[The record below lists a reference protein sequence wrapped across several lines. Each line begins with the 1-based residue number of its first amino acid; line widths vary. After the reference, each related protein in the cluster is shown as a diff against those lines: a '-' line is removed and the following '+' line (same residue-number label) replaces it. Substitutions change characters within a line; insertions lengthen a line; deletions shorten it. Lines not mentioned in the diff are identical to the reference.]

1 MERKKLEELAEK
13 VGIELT
19 QQLKEYLNALN
30 SGTSDPS
37 NFMTM
42 SEIEEKLYNVSA
54 KAKKSYLDVTSQF
67 ISDLDERELVRS
79 KKESTN
85 RRG

>member
-67 ISDLDERELVRS
+67 ISELDERELVRS